1 MTTDLLGYIAAFLTT
16 ASFLPQVIRTLRTG
30 DTRSISFTMY
40 LMMVVG
46 VAAWLAYGWLLG
58 ALPIMLANGMTLLL
72 SAIILAMKWRE
83 LRSTR
88 KQT

>member
-16 ASFLPQVIRTLRTG
+16 GSFLPQVIRTLRTG

-40 LMMVVG
+40 LMMVIG

-58 ALPIMLANGMTLLL
+58 AVPIMLANGITLLL
-72 SAIILAMKWRE
+72 ASIILAMKWRE
-83 LRSTR
+83 LRANR
-88 KQT
+88 QQA

>member
-16 ASFLPQVIRTLRTG
+16 TNFLPQVIRTLRTG

-40 LMMVVG
+40 LMLVIG

-58 ALPIMLANGMTLLL
+58 ALPIMLANGITLLL
-72 SAIILAMKWRE
+72 ASIILVMKWRE
-83 LRSTR
+83 LRR
-88 KQT
+88 ERQA

>member
-16 ASFLPQVIRTLRTG
+16 GSFLPQVIRTLRTG

-40 LMMVVG
+40 LMMVIG

-58 ALPIMLANGMTLLL
+58 AIPIMLANGITLLL
-72 SAIILAMKWRE
+72 ASIILAMKWRE
-83 LRSTR
+83 LRR
-88 KQT
+88 ELQA

>member
-16 ASFLPQVIRTLRTG
+16 GSFLPQVIRTLRTG

-46 VAAWLAYGWLLG
+46 VAAWLAYGWLLD
-58 ALPIMLANGMTLLL
+58 ALPIMLANGITLLL
-72 SAIILAMKWRE
+72 ASIILVMKWRE
-83 LRSTR
+83 LRVSGR
-88 KQT
+88 QA

>member
-16 ASFLPQVIRTLRTG
+16 TSFLPQVIRTLRTG

-40 LMMVVG
+40 LMLVIG

-58 ALPIMLANGMTLLL
+58 ALPIMLANGITLLL
-72 SAIILAMKWRE
+72 ASIILVMKWRE
-83 LRSTR
+83 LRR
-88 KQT
+88 EQHA

>member
-16 ASFLPQVIRTLRTG
+16 TSFLPQVIRTLRTG

-40 LMMVVG
+40 LMLVIG

-58 ALPIMLANGMTLLL
+58 ALPIMLANGITLLL
-72 SAIILAMKWRE
+72 ASIILVMKWRE
-83 LRSTR
+83 LRR
-88 KQT
+88 ERQV

>member
-16 ASFLPQVIRTLRTG
+16 TSFLPQVIRTLRTG

-40 LMMVVG
+40 LMLVIG

-72 SAIILAMKWRE
+72 ASIILVMKWRE
-83 LRSTR
+83 LRR
-88 KQT
+88 ERQA

>member
-16 ASFLPQVIRTLRTG
+16 TSFLPQVIRTLRTG

-40 LMMVVG
+40 LMLVIG

-58 ALPIMLANGMTLLL
+58 ALPIMLANGITLLL
-72 SAIILAMKWRE
+72 ASIILVMKWRE
-83 LRSTR
+83 LRR
-88 KQT
+88 ERQA

>member
-16 ASFLPQVIRTLRTG
+16 TSFLPQVIRTLRTG

-40 LMMVVG
+40 LMLVIG

-58 ALPIMLANGMTLLL
+58 ALPIMLANGITLLL
-72 SAIILAMKWRE
+72 ASIILVMKWRE
-83 LRSTR
+83 LRR
-88 KQT
+88 EQQA

>member
-16 ASFLPQVIRTLRTG
+16 TSFLPQVIRTLRTG

-40 LMMVVG
+40 LMLVIG

-58 ALPIMLANGMTLLL
+58 ALPIMLANGITLLL
-72 SAIILAMKWRE
+72 ASIILMMKWRE
-83 LRSTR
+83 LRR
-88 KQT
+88 EQQA

>member
-16 ASFLPQVIRTLRTG
+16 GSFLPQVIRTLRTG

-40 LMMVVG
+40 LMMVIG

-58 ALPIMLANGMTLLL
+58 AVPIMLANGITLLL
-72 SAIILAMKWRE
+72 ASIILAMKWRE
-83 LRSTR
+83 LRANR
-88 KQT
+88 QRA

>member
-16 ASFLPQVIRTLRTG
+16 ASFLPQVVRTLRTG
-30 DTRSISFTMY
+30 DTHSISFTMY
-40 LMMVVG
+40 LMMVIG

-72 SAIILAMKWRE
+72 ASIILVMKWRE
-83 LRSTR
+83 LRR
-88 KQT
+88 ERQA

>member
-16 ASFLPQVIRTLRTG
+16 GSFLPQVIRTLRTG

-40 LMMVVG
+40 LMMVIG

-58 ALPIMLANGMTLLL
+58 AIPIMLANGITLLL
-72 SAIILAMKWRE
+72 ASIILAMKWRE
-83 LRSTR
+83 LRANR
-88 KQT
+88 QRA